1 MTETAVAQAPAQTP
15 PDSAALAIGR
25 RLWARKGSIAA
36 ALLVAVAG
44 LLGGLRWFYGPEVA
58 VYPVVRTD
66 LVKTVVA
73 SGHVETQFRVEIAS
87 QITATVAEVLVE
99 EGQSVTAGQ
108 PLVALAPREL
118 EAAVVQAQATTAQ
131 AAARLRQMQEL
142 TLPAADQSL
151 KQARATLAN
160 ADAAFKR
167 AEGLA
172 TSGYGTRA
180 VLDAATKDL
189 DIARTQV
196 RTAELQ
202 VFTATAGGADFV
214 MAQTQLDQA
223 QAALTEARARLGY
236 ATITAPRDGILTT
249 RTVERGTVASAGNAL
264 LVLAPACAVQLV
276 LQIDEKNI
284 GLLKL
289 GQGAVASA
297 DAYGDQRFAAT
308 LSYINPSVDISRAS
322 VEVKPTTQ
330 NPPSYL
336 RQYMTVSV
344 DIQVERRNGVMV
356 VPARTVHDPL
366 SAKPWVLVVRDGRAR
381 VQAVRLGL
389 RAADSIE
396 ILDGVASGERLVPV
410 ASGVRAG
417 QRLRPVAS

>member
-1 MTETAVAQAPAQTP
+1 MRQTAANPPATRPTSSLSQAGYWIWSHKWPIVAT
-15 PDSAALAIGR
+15 
-25 RLWARKGSIAA
+25 
-36 ALLVAVAG
+36 LLVGVAV
-44 LLGGLRWFYGPEVA
+44 LLGGLRWLHGPEVA

-73 SGHVETQFRVEIAS
+73 SGHVETPFRVEIAS
-87 QITATVAEVLVE
+87 QITATVADVLVE

-118 EAAVVQAQATTAQ
+118 EAAVVQAQATAAQ
-131 AAARLRQMQEL
+131 ADARLRQMQEL
-142 TLPAADQSL
+142 TLPAAGQTL

-160 ADAAFKR
+160 ADAAFQR

-236 ATITAPRDGILTT
+236 ATIAAPRDGVLIT
-249 RTVERGTVASAGNAL
+249 RSVERGMVVSAGKAL
-264 LVLAPACAVQLV
+264 LVLAPAGAVQLV

-322 VEVKPTTQ
+322 VEVKLTTQ
-330 NPPSYL
+330 NPPAYL
-336 RQYMTVSV
+336 RQDMTVSV

-381 VQAVRLGL
+381 AQAVRLGL
-389 RAADSIE
+389 RAADNIE
-396 ILDGVASGERLVPV
+396 ILDGVASGEQLVPV
-410 ASGVRAG
+410 ASGVRVG
-417 QRLRPVAS
+417 QRLRPVVS